1 MAIVEVVK
9 WEARADQ
16 LAWKYPSTEL
26 GSWTQLVVSETQEA
40 WLLLE
45 GRPIGPYKAGRHTLD
60 LPNYPGLTGIVKAV
74 AGGRTPFTAE
84 VWFINKAINLS
95 VKWGTSTPI
104 QIQDPRFKIML
115 PVRAHGQL
123 GLQVEDS
130 GKFLLKLVG
139 TLPSFGVD
147 EFTNYFRGV
156 IVTKAKDT
164 IAKLLARKNNDAGQK
179 DEISVL
185 DLAAKLEDI
194 SNGLRESLNHDLEIF
209 GLSMINFYVNSID
222 APEDDPA
229 VKRLKEAL
237 AKRAEMDILNYN
249 YQQERSFDALEAAAG
264 NTGSTGSVLG
274 AGIGLGMGVGMG
286 PAMGASMGQAAQQM
300 NITKILCSACRTPN
314 SADAA
319 FCCSCGVSMRPPAV
333 NMVTCPKCAKQTH
346 ADAFCSHC
354 GSPTVNKCTKCTTV
368 IPAGA
373 KFCPGCGASANS

>member
-9 WEARADQ
+9 WDARPDQ

-60 LPNYPGLTGIVKAV
+60 LPNYPGLTGIIKAA

-84 VWFINKAINLS
+84 VWFINKAVNLS

-130 GKFLLKLVG
+130 GKFLFKLVG
-139 TLPSFGVD
+139 TLPSFGID
-147 EFTNYFRGV
+147 QFTNYFRGV

-164 IAKLLARKNNDAGQK
+164 IAKLLARKTNESGQK
-179 DEISVL
+179 EELSVL

-194 SNGLRESLNHDLEIF
+194 SNGLRESLGHDLEEF

-264 NTGSTGSVLG
+264 NTGSAGTVLG
-274 AGIGLGMGVGMG
+274 AGLGLGMGVGMG

-300 NITKILCSACRTPN
+300 GINKVPCPACRTTNP
-314 SADAA
+314 ADAA
-319 FCCSCGVSMRPPAV
+319 FCCSCGVSMRPAPANV
-333 NMVTCPKCAKQTH
+333 VTCPKCARQTP
-346 ADAFCSHC
+346 AGAFCSHC
-354 GSPTVNKCTKCTTV
+354 GSPTVNKCGKCATV

-373 KFCPGCGASANS
+373 KFCPGCGAPANS